1 MKRQTLARMI
11 DHTLL
16 KPEATPAQIKQ
27 LCAEARE
34 HHFASVC
41 INPLYAP
48 LASEELAGS
57 DVKVCTVI
65 GFPLGATPTAVKI
78 YEAELVLAQGA
89 TELDMVIPIGQLKA
103 GEEAAVRDDIAA
115 IAAVCHAHGA
125 LLKVIIE
132 AALLSATE
140 KVTACRL
147 AQEAQ
152 ADFVKTS
159 TGFAKSGA
167 TVADVVLMR
176 RTVGPEIGVKAA
188 GGIRTYKQA
197 LAMIEAGASRIG
209 ASAGITIL
217 ASAEP

>member
-41 INPLYAP
+41 INPLYVP
-48 LASEELAGS
+48 LSSEELTGS

-65 GFPLGATPTAVKI
+65 GFPLGATPTAVKV
-78 YEAELVLAQGA
+78 YETELALAQGA
-89 TELDMVIPIGQLKA
+89 TELDMVLPIGRLKA

-115 IAAVCHAHGA
+115 LAALCHAHGA

-132 AALLSATE
+132 AALLTAAE

-159 TGFAKSGA
+159 TGFARSGA
-167 TVADVVLMR
+167 TVADVALLR
-176 RTVGPEIGVKAA
+176 RTVGPEMGVKAA
-188 GGIRTYKQA
+188 GGIRTYEQA

>member
-41 INPLYAP
+41 INPLYVP
-48 LASEELAGS
+48 LASKELAES

-78 YEAELVLAQGA
+78 YEAELAIAQGA
-89 TELDMVIPIGQLKA
+89 TELDMVISIGRLRARQML
-103 GEEAAVRDDIAA
+103 AVRDDIAA
-115 IAAVCHAHGA
+115 VAAVCHAHAA

-132 AALLSATE
+132 TALLIDAD
-140 KVTACRL
+140 KVTVCNL
-147 AQEAQ
+147 ARIAG

-159 TGFAKSGA
+159 TGFARSGA
-167 TVADVVLMR
+167 TVADVALLR
-176 RTVGPEIGVKAA
+176 RTVGPKMGVKAA
-188 GGIRTYKQA
+188 GGIRTYEQA

>member
-1 MKRQTLARMI
+1 MKRQALARMI

-41 INPLYAP
+41 INPLYVP

-65 GFPLGATPTAVKI
+65 GFPLGATPTAVKV
-78 YEAELVLAQGA
+78 YEAELALAQGA
-89 TELDMVIPIGQLKA
+89 TELDMVIAIGQLKA

-115 IAAVCHAHGA
+115 LAAVCHAHGA

-132 AALLSATE
+132 AALLSAAE

-147 AQEAQ
+147 AQEAR

-159 TGFAKSGA
+159 TGFARSGA
-167 TVADVVLMR
+167 TVADVALLR
-176 RTVGPEIGVKAA
+176 RTVGPEMGVKAA
-188 GGIRTYKQA
+188 GGIRTYEQA